1 MENTEQIKQPVVQI
15 TKSGIHPKASP
26 KDVFLH
32 LFAMGTFYFSVVN
45 FLLLIF
51 EYVNRAFP
59 DAVNA
64 YEYINTYSDSTI
76 RFALS
81 SLIVI
86 FPVYILTTWYINKM
100 YAKFPEKRDI
110 RIRKWL
116 VYLTLFIAAGT
127 VIGDLV
133 TLINTF
139 LSGEITT
146 RFILKVIAVLFVAGA
161 SFGYYLWDLKRH
173 NAED

>member
-1 MENTEQIKQPVVQI
+1 METNIVR
-15 TKSGIHPKASP
+15 PKASP

-45 FLLLIF
+45 FILLVF
-51 EYVNRAFP
+51 EYINRAFP
-59 DAVNA
+59 DAVSGYA
-64 YEYINTYSDSTI
+64 GYLSGSDSTI

-86 FPVYILTTWYINKM
+86 FPVYILTMWYINKQYEKM
-100 YAKFPEKRDI
+100 PEKKDI

-133 TLINTF
+133 ALINTF

-146 RFILKVIAVLFVAGA
+146 RFILKVITVFFVAGA
-161 SFGYYLWDLKRH
+161 SFSYYLWDLKRH